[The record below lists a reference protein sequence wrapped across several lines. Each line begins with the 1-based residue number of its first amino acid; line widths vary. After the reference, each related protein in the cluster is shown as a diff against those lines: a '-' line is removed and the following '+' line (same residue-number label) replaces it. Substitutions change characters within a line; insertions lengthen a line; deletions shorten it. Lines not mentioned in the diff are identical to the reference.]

1 MQNWNAL
8 HYLPSSFQI
17 WTKSVC
23 SKVRP
28 KPVAVWYILCQQHIW
43 CRVLLFVLLASGI
56 VHKGMDYPS
65 RSSKKSLPCYF
76 VPAFIGWY
84 WNIQALCNWKGSY
97 LAVRSSGSK
106 SAIISKLVDRPDL
119 CCTLPRSGY
128 FHNFR
133 VQRFLEVRFPA
144 TQENLVFH
152 KTCKEFQECHGFCSL
167 IGYRTVACQYVIIQL
182 SIFSWFSG

>member
-23 SKVRP
+23 SKVKP

-43 CRVLLFVLLASGI
+43 YRVLLFVLLASGI

-97 LAVRSSGSK
+97 LAVHSSGSK
-106 SAIISKLVDRPDL
+106 SAIISNLVGRPDL
-119 CCTLPRSGY
+119 YCIYLGQDIFITSVCKDSWRSG
-128 FHNFR
+128 N
-133 VQRFLEVRFPA
+133 PA

-152 KTCKEFQECHGFCSL
+152 NNCKEFQDCHGFCSL
-167 IGYRTVACQYVIIQL
+167 IGYRTVACPYGIIQL